1 MMWWYGPGMSGWG
14 FALMTVGTIFFRT
27 LIILGVIA
35 VIRYLLTGGDRL
47 PEAGSEAH
55 PTPEELLAE
64 RFARGEIDEQD
75 YRRRLDV
82 LHGRPDTVI
91 NP

>member
-14 FALMTVGTIFFRT
+14 FALMTLGTVLFWA
-27 LIILGVIA
+27 LIVLAVIA
-35 VIRYLLTGGDRL
+35 VVRYLLTGGDRRL
-47 PEAGSEAH
+47 EER

-75 YRRRLDV
+75 YHRRLNV
-82 LHGRPDTVI
+82 LHSGPAR
-91 NP
+91 